1 MKSCTVVCGY
11 KPYIKEIIGDV
22 IGVDAGCLYLIEKGI
37 NIDLAIGDFDSVDE
51 KQYKL
56 IKEKSKK
63 IIKLN
68 PIKDD
73 TDLEHCL
80 NDLAL
85 NGYQNVYIYGS
96 LGGRRDHELI
106 NIKLC
111 YLSKMNIF
119 LIDDKQ
125 VIYKLEKGIHI
136 IKKNNYKY
144 LSLICLDK
152 VIINLEGVKYPI
164 SYKEINFKD
173 LYTTSNEISYDSA
186 KLELLSGKVL
196 VIQCND

>member
-1 MKSCTVVCGY
+1 
-11 KPYIKEIIGDV
+11 
-22 IGVDAGCLYLIEKGI
+22 
-37 NIDLAIGDFDSVDE
+37 
-51 KQYKL
+51 
-56 IKEKSKK
+56 
-63 IIKLN
+63 
-68 PIKDD
+68 
-73 TDLEHCL
+73 
-80 NDLAL
+80 
-85 NGYQNVYIYGS
+85 
-96 LGGRRDHELI
+96 
-106 NIKLC
+106 
-111 YLSKMNIF
+111 MNIF

-152 VIINLEGVKYPI
+152 AIINLEGVKYPI